1 MRTCGAACLWLACHA
16 AIVSA
21 AIDPTRLARI
31 DALIEQA
38 MRDGHLP
45 GAVVVVGHGGEIV
58 YERAF
63 GARSLAAET
72 PEPMTVDTVFDLASL
87 TKVVATTTSV
97 MMLVEEGRVRLRD
110 RVADFLPGFAG
121 QGRQAVT
128 IAHLLTHTSGLAPD
142 LPLEQVFEGAETA
155 IARTIALPP
164 VAAPGERFVYSDLNF
179 MLLAE
184 IVEQVGGLPLDRF
197 TEERIFEPLS
207 MADTT
212 FNPPAALVPR
222 IAPTEPCAPLAWPC
236 GGPGA
241 TMLRGQVHDPTA
253 RRMGGVAGHAG
264 LFGTARD
271 LARFCSMLLGRGA
284 HDGVRVLSPLS
295 VARMTR
301 VSTPPHL
308 ADRRGLGWD
317 VDSRYSSNRGDLFPI
332 GSYGHTGFTGTSLWI
347 DPASETFVIFLSSRV
362 HPSGGGNVTALRGE
376 VATVVAS
383 ALLDPP
389 APAAVRPVWTGV
401 DVLREEGFRRL
412 SGQRVGLLTN
422 RTGRAR
428 DGVPTIDLLA
438 EAPGVELV
446 ALFSPEHGIRGTLD
460 GPVPSSRDA
469 RTGLPVHSL
478 YGETRRPTE
487 AMLRDLDTVVVDL
500 QDAGARFYTYATT
513 LAYLLEAA
521 AHHGPRVVVLDRP
534 NPIGGIAVEGPRL
547 DAASLGF
554 TGYFPAPVRH
564 GLTLGELARLFNGER
579 EIGAALEVV
588 PMRGW
593 TRAHWFDETGLAWVD
608 PSPNLRNLHQA
619 LLYPGIGAIEGANLS
634 VGRGTDSPFEQI
646 GAPWIDGPALAR
658 ELNRAGLRGVRVYPV
673 AFTPDGSRFAGELCH
688 GVFFIVTDREAL
700 RPVRVGL
707 EVAAALHRLHG
718 DAFELDAL
726 ARLFGSRAMLARIRA
741 GDPTWE
747 IAAGWDDGAAAWRRL
762 SAPYLLYE

>member
-1 MRTCGAACLWLACHA
+1 MA
-16 AIVSA
+16 SA
-21 AIDPTRLARI
+21 AVDATRLARI

-38 MRDGHLP
+38 MRDRRLP

-63 GARSLAAET
+63 GARALAPET

-97 MMLVEEGRVRLRD
+97 MMLVEEGRLRLRD
-110 RVADFLPGFAG
+110 RVADYVPGFAS

-128 IAHLLTHTSGLAPD
+128 ITHLLTHTSGLAPD

-164 VAAPGERFVYSDLNF
+164 AAAPGERFIYSDLNF

-184 IVEQVGGLPLDRF
+184 IVRRVGGLPLDRF
-197 TEERIFEPLS
+197 AAERIFRPLS

-212 FNPPAALVPR
+212 FTPPPALAPR
-222 IAPTEPCAPLAWPC
+222 IAPTEACAPLAWPC

-241 TMLRGQVHDPTA
+241 IMLRGRVHDPTA

-264 LFGTARD
+264 LFSTARD
-271 LARFCSMLLGRGA
+271 LARFCAMLLGGGA
-284 HDGVRVLSPLS
+284 RDGVRLLGPLT

-317 VDSRYSSNRGDLFPI
+317 IDSRYSSNRGDLFPV

-347 DPASETFVIFLSSRV
+347 DPASETFVVFLSNRV
-362 HPSGGGNVTALRGE
+362 HPAGEGNVTALRGQ

-383 ALLDPP
+383 AILDPP
-389 APAAVRPVWTGV
+389 APAGASPVWTGI

-412 SGQRVGLLTN
+412 SGRRVGLLTN
-422 RTGRAR
+422 RTGRAM
-428 DGVPTIDLLA
+428 DGTSTIDLLA
-438 EAPGVELV
+438 EAPGVELL
-446 ALFSPEHGIRGTLD
+446 ALFSPEHGIRGELD
-460 GPVPSSRDA
+460 GPVPSGRDV
-469 RTGLPVHSL
+469 RTGLPIHSL
-478 YGETRRPTE
+478 YGETRRPTD
-487 AMLRDLDTVVVDL
+487 AMLRGLDTVVVDL

-513 LAYLLEAA
+513 VAYVLEAA
-521 AHHGPRVVVLDRP
+521 ARRGLRVMVLDRP
-534 NPIGGIAVEGPRL
+534 NPIGGAAVEGPRL
-547 DAASLGF
+547 DAESLGF
-554 TGYFPAPVRH
+554 TGYFPSPVRH

-593 TRAHWFDETGLAWVD
+593 ARARWFDETGLAWVD

-619 LLYPGIGAIEGANLS
+619 LLYPGIGAIEAANLS
-634 VGRGTDSPFEQI
+634 VGRGTDTPFEQI

-658 ELNRAGLRGVRVYPV
+658 ELNLAGLPGLRVYPV
-673 AFTPDGSRFAGELCH
+673 AFTPDGSRFAGELCR
-688 GVFFIVTDREAL
+688 GVFFLVTDRDAL
-700 RPVRVGL
+700 RPVRLGL
-707 EVAAALHRLHG
+707 EVAAVLHRLHG
-718 DAFELDAL
+718 DVFDLDAIV
-726 ARLFGSRAMLARIRA
+726 RLFGSAAMVARIRA
-741 GDPTWE
+741 GEPTWE
-747 IAAGWDDGAAAWRRL
+747 IAAGWDDGGADWRRL
-762 SAPYLLYE
+762 AAPYLLYE